1 MPPKNMSPIQE
12 RRKKSPKKRK
22 IRKERRGDMRIITSA
37 SESDIYIWAV
47 SIALMA
53 AILGVISTLA
63 ILGAW

>member
-1 MPPKNMSPIQE
+1 
-12 RRKKSPKKRK
+12 
-22 IRKERRGDMRIITSA
+22 MRIITSA